1 MSQNKKNDHENE
13 DDEFKDM
20 SNWTILLWA
29 ILFIAGALFLSY
41 IFEGG
46 NNCDCCYCNRVE
58 YVEEYVEEPVKPDI
72 FSTQHVNSNYIE
84 RTYQYPISHEG
95 YGSSYARRSLFNIHV
110 IPSFDYP
117 IYSSYGWR
125 FGNSGIDR
133 SRRVYNKTT
142 NHYHTP
148 KKKKNKRPNK
158 KHSKRN
164 PHTNNRI
171 SQRALSKNKSTAKVS
186 AKSQSRSRVGG
197 RGKAS
202 SRSSRS
208 RGGSKSSSRSSSRSV
223 SRGRSR

>member
-13 DDEFKDM
+13 DDEFKEM
-20 SNWTILLWA
+20 SNWTILLWG

-41 IFEGG
+41 IFEDGG
-46 NNCDCCYCNRVE
+46 NCDCCYCNRVE
-58 YVEEYVEEPVKPDI
+58 YVAEYVEEPVKPDI

-84 RTYQYPISHEG
+84 RAYQYPISHSHEG

-125 FGNSGIDR
+125 YGNSGIDR

-142 NHYHTP
+142 NHYHTHQ
-148 KKKKNKRPNK
+148 KKKNKRPNK

-164 PHTNNRI
+164 SHTNNRI
-171 SQRALSKNKSTAKVS
+171 SQRALSKNKSTAKVL

-202 SRSSRS
+202 SRSS
-208 RGGSKSSSRSSSRSV
+208 SRSV
-223 SRGRSR
+223 SRGRSRSVSRGRSR